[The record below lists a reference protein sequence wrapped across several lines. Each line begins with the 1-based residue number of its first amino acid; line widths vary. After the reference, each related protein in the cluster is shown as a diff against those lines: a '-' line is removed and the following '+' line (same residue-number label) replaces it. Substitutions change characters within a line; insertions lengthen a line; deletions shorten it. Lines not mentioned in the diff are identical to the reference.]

1 MARNQRPPPP
11 VDTPDQVEQRFY
23 EALQRADLDAL
34 MSVWADDEDISCVHP
49 GGPRL
54 IGHGPIRSAFEAIFA
69 NGAVDATADKVR
81 RLETSAC
88 AVHSVLEQI
97 GVKTAAGRQIAWV
110 VATNVYV
117 HGPAGWR
124 MVSHHASPG
133 TERELQDQVEA
144 ASTLH

>member
-1 MARNQRPPPP
+1 MARPKSPPQ
-11 VDTPDQVEQRFY
+11 VDTPDQLEQRFY
-23 EALQRADLDAL
+23 EALQRGDIEGL
-34 MSVWADDEDISCVHP
+34 MGVWSDDEEICCVHP

-54 IGHGPIRSAFEAIFA
+54 IGHGPIRSAFESIFA

-81 RLETSAC
+81 RLQTSTC

-97 GVKTAAGRQIAWV
+97 GVKTAGGRQIAWV

-133 TERELQDQVEA
+133 TERELQDLVEA
-144 ASTLH
+144 ASVLH